1 MKKIVALVL
10 AVFVVTACIT
20 PPPPPV
26 PEGIENPNVP
36 PKIQVTIPELF
47 SPDPDIVDDTLTINI
62 AIDHPVL
69 PLKDWQIQIQPI
81 RQGQGGQQN
90 QAQAGTRG
98 ERPSGQRN
106 RRQTGPFFQQR
117 GIGNPPE
124 EWQWNGKGTSGEM
137 VQSAMDYRFRLTVND
152 VFNNNAVYEGVIS
165 VDVLVR
171 REGDI
176 LRMVVPSII
185 FPPDSSDFSKLNPED
200 TRSNARILG
209 RVARILNK
217 FEDYKITVEGHANP
231 TTAPGRQRTA
241 EENNELKPLSLA
253 RAQAVVDYL
262 AANDDVNKE
271 RLTAIGMGGT
281 RTVAEYN
288 NEEENWKNRRVEF
301 ILKK

>member
-1 MKKIVALVL
+1 MKMIVALVL
-10 AVFVVTACIT
+10 TVFVVTACIT
-20 PPPPPV
+20 PPPPV
-26 PEGIENPNVP
+26 PEGIENPKVP

-47 SPDPDIVDDTLTINI
+47 SPNPDIVDDTLTIKI

-81 RQGQGGQQN
+81 RQGQAGQQN
-90 QAQAGTRG
+90 QAQTGTQG
-98 ERPSGQRN
+98 ERQSGQRN
-106 RRQTGPFFQQR
+106 RRRSFFQQS
-117 GIGNPPE
+117 GNGNPPE
-124 EWQWNGKGTSGEM
+124 EWKWNGKGTSGEM

-152 VFNNNAVYEGVIS
+152 VFDNNAVYEGVIS

-185 FPPDSSDFSKLNPED
+185 FPPNSNDFSKLSPED
-200 TRSNARILG
+200 ARSNARILG
-209 RVARILNK
+209 LVARILNK
-217 FEDYKITVEGHANP
+217 FADYKITVEGHANP

-288 NEEENWKNRRVEF
+288 NDEENWKNRRVEF